1 MGKLLPV
8 PYPGQSM
15 DEYREQLVNFQKNYW
30 SFLKPSKGG
39 SKFIP
44 LPPLT
49 LIKKTKEMSSKK
61 LSEHVEEEL
70 FNKEKR
76 VIPSVS
82 PEYRVKL
89 NEGVDPKKVIKTTP
103 KIVKES
109 VLGATEDKP
118 VKKKKP
124 YYRKKYNKPKPVE
137 VVIPEPVKSDY
148 SIKAFTIGLI
158 LGIVATFI
166 VINLIK

>member
-39 SKFIP
+39 SKFITS
-44 LPPLT
+44 PPLT
-49 LIKKTKEMSSKK
+49 LIKKTNEMSSRK
-61 LSEHVEEEL
+61 LSEHVEQEL
-70 FNKEKR
+70 FDKEKR
-76 VIPSVS
+76 VIVN
-82 PEYRVKL
+82 PE
-89 NEGVDPKKVIKTTP
+89 KVIKTKP
-103 KIVKES
+103 VIVKES

-137 VVIPEPVKSDY
+137 VVEEPVKSDY

-158 LGIVATFI
+158 FGIIATFI